1 VSVVAGALKAVLLAL
16 LSGWVV
22 LRLGGADLRW
32 PSRVIDL
39 VPTADGLART
49 ERRRRV
55 PIARHRA
62 DRRTRPQVRAGD
74 VAARDLPATIDMLR
88 LAVTAGHTLHT
99 AIVTVSRSGAGAGCR
114 ALALAVDGFER
125 GGVLVD
131 EVERLPDRVGGWI
144 RPLSTTLVVAARSG
158 SPVAGTL
165 QRLADAERRATR
177 RRTEE
182 RIRRLPVLLLIPLV
196 GLILPAFVLM
206 TVVPVALTTARSGS
220 ITVPA
225 SPFPPP
231 ADPPRS
237 QS

>member
-1 VSVVAGALKAVLLAL
+1 VGGALKAFLLAL

-22 LRLGGADLRW
+22 VSLGGADVRW

-39 VPTADGLART
+39 VTAVDGPART
-49 ERRRRV
+49 ERRSVRTERRPVVRRSHRRV
-55 PIARHRA
+55 REAE
-62 DRRTRPQVRAGD
+62 
-74 VAARDLPATIDMLR
+74 VAARDLPSTIDMLR

-99 AIVTVSRSGAGAGCR
+99 AIVTVGRAGAGAGCR

-131 EVERLPDRVGGWI
+131 EVDRLPDRVGGWI

-165 QRLADAERRATR
+165 QRLSDSERRATR

-196 GLILPAFVLM
+196 ALILPAFVLL

-220 ITVPA
+220 VIAPA

-231 ADPPRS
+231 VDSPRS
-237 QS
+237 QP